1 MKKIFIY
8 VILMLLLVGCT
19 EKKQDYFNG
28 IVSEIADDYIIVI
41 PDEDEPIKKLG
52 DKVYVTKEL
61 MSTRGIPH
69 LEFNERVRILY
80 NKAEKDKEYIRLKT
94 VFAIYKESEID

>member
-1 MKKIFIY
+1 
-8 VILMLLLVGCT
+8 
-19 EKKQDYFNG
+19 
-28 IVSEIADDYIIVI
+28 
-41 PDEDEPIKKLG
+41 
-52 DKVYVTKEL
+52 